1 MTANTE
7 ELISPKIEWR
17 QRVLDF
23 QAAFPQLEGLTV
35 VVIDG
40 KTPELADRA
49 AARLTDA
56 LRSKPHLFKTV
67 EQPQGGPFFAQN
79 GLLLLPLAEV
89 RATTES
95 LTRAQPM
102 LASLAA
108 DPSLRGVLAT
118 LSISL
123 QGVKYGQAK
132 LTDFEPEMT
141 ALAETFEKAT
151 AGQPAFMS
159 VAASYSCRSPTAE
172 RTRDRSS
179 WSSRC

>member
-1 MTANTE
+1 MSTRIPLIGRVVAVSTRHPVIVVLVAALLTAVAGAYAASHFTMTANTE
-7 ELISPKIEWR
+7 ELISSKIEWR

-23 QAAFPQLEGLTV
+23 QAAFPQLDGLTM

-56 LRSKPHLFKTV
+56 LKSKPSFSRPWSSRKAARSS
-67 EQPQGGPFFAQN
+67 PQN

-89 RATTES
+89 HAITES
-95 LTRAQPM
+95 LKSAQPV

-118 LSISL
+118 LSASL
-123 QGVKYGQAK
+123 QRRRSTGRR
-132 LTDFEPEMT
+132 
-141 ALAETFEKAT
+141 
-151 AGQPAFMS
+151 
-159 VAASYSCRSPTAE
+159 RSPT
-172 RTRDRSS
+172 SS
-179 WSSRC
+179 PR